1 MHFALVNKI
10 MSDPTIYEIITHD
23 QVASSATH
31 AMVS

>member
-10 MSDPTIYEIITHD
+10 MSDPTIYEIITYD
-23 QVASSATH
+23 QVAPSV